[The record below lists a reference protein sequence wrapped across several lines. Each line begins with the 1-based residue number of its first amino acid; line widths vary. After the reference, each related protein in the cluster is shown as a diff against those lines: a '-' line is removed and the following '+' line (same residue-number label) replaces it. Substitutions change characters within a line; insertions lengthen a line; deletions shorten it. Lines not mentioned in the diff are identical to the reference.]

1 MAQGIYTPLQ
11 LTVIS
16 GMLANQ
22 GLKSLPV
29 ALTTA
34 LAAFN
39 ATALITN
46 FSAAVTYYT
55 SRSWATASTLLA
67 LQSIG
72 STTCPAL
79 GNSIPAAY
87 TNLDPVLNPSGF
99 SGLISQMGNSYLGNG
114 DYSKFTQG
122 FSAIQAYVNT
132 TNQLINSSVNAQT
145 YLGPTFRNMDALTT
159 NNISA
164 VNTNFTGFG
173 VDLANQGQL
182 TNLSKINIYGTPA
195 ALLQQIAA
203 VAHIQG
209 GTLKAVETQL
219 LSAGL
224 TKANVRTLINRGTVV
239 TDNEF
244 DQYQRLAYNGMTK
257 VVGADLQTVLD
268 LLDVTTPNITTM
280 ADLLNQQKIFPNS
293 FTTMKT
299 PSASGPIP
307 IYLDDGS
314 VNINIE
320 PTVNAFLP
328 SATGCEDL
336 GKIIPP
342 GLAVAN
348 KAVQTSLQQITGVVN
363 TTLPKLSRAILG
375 TTTNSWNI
383 NRAYLANAVVSNGS
397 PIPSFYRAQQDVPA
411 GTGLNNTDYWL
422 PTTLGGLNTMANL
435 PLIQAQTK
443 PLAPAVSTYYENSV
457 ATGSGPN
464 GTITI
469 YDVLGLALDST
480 NVAAQL
486 DIATQNIISLTN
498 AGVLG
503 ALNAIYVNMA
513 SAANDAVML
522 SLITQANAAVASVVS
537 SRPTNTATLNT
548 SFNNIGTVLNSE
560 RGYQIAAGINY
571 FDLQAKVRTS
581 ILSFAQNLPQY
592 GLQTAAGM
600 SAEFLTNIADTDT
613 LTGQAIVGTM
623 REGQNNQRL
632 NASQIGLDTT
642 PSTSYP
648 VTPVPV
654 ITPVY

>member
-22 GLKSLPV
+22 GLKSLPT

-39 ATALITN
+39 STALITD
-46 FSAAVTYYT
+46 FLAAVNYYT
-55 SRSWATASTLLA
+55 SRPWATASTLLA
-67 LQSIG
+67 LQSMG
-72 STTCPAL
+72 NATCPAL
-79 GNSIPAAY
+79 GNSIPVAY
-87 TNLDPVLNPSGF
+87 TNLAPVVNPAGF

-122 FSAIQAYVNT
+122 FTAIQAYVNT

-203 VAHIQG
+203 VANIQG
-209 GTLKAVETQL
+209 GTLKVVETQL
-219 LSAGL
+219 VLAGL
-224 TKANVRTLINRGTVV
+224 TKANIKTLVNRGAVV

-244 DQYQRLAYNGMTK
+244 DQYQKLAYIGMTK

-268 LLDVTTPNITTM
+268 LLDVTTPNINTM

-299 PSASGPIP
+299 PSAAGPIN
-307 IYLDDGS
+307 IYLNDGS
-314 VNINIE
+314 VNLNIE

-336 GKIIPP
+336 GKVIPP
-342 GLAVAN
+342 GMAIAN
-348 KAVQTSLQQITGVVN
+348 KAVQTSLQQITGLVN
-363 TTLPKLSRAILG
+363 TTLPKLSKAILG

-397 PIPSFYRAQQDVPA
+397 PIPAFYRAQKDVPA
-411 GTGLNNTDYWL
+411 GTGLNNTEYWL
-422 PTTLGGLNTMANL
+422 PTSLGGLNTMANL
-435 PLIQAQTK
+435 PLIQAQTT
-443 PLAPAVSTYYENSV
+443 PLAASVSDYYANNV

-464 GTITI
+464 GTVTI
-469 YDVLGLALDST
+469 YDVLGLALDSS

-486 DIATQNIISLTN
+486 DAATQNITSLDN
-498 AGVLG
+498 VGALG
-503 ALNAIYVNMA
+503 ALKAIYVNMT
-513 SAANDAVML
+513 SAANDAVMI
-522 SLITQANAAVASVVS
+522 SLITQANAAIAAIVS
-537 SRPTNTATLNT
+537 ARPTNTSALNT
-548 SFNNIGTVLNSE
+548 AFNNIGTVLNSE
-560 RGYQIAAGINY
+560 KGYQLAAGINY
-571 FDLQAKVRTS
+571 FDLQSSVRTS
-581 ILSFAQNLPQY
+581 ILAFAQNLPQY

-600 SAEFLTNIADTDT
+600 SAEFLNELADLTT
-613 LTGQAIVGTM
+613 LSGQAIVGAM

-632 NASQIGLDTT
+632 GASQIGLDTT
-642 PSTSYP
+642 PSTAYP

-654 ITPVY
+654 ITPVN